1 MAVVGKAMVVLVTV
15 TMATMGTAEKVRTM
29 GTKVRV
35 TTSLIRLMETAKIT
49 VNQTTLIPISASLAL
64 AHMQ

>member
-1 MAVVGKAMVVLVTV
+1 MVIAAVGKAMVVLVTV
-15 TMATMGTAEKVRTM
+15 TVGTM

-35 TTSLIRLMETAKIT
+35 TKSLMRLMETAKIT